1 HRLNTA
7 KPSRG
12 HLARRLRSPRIPN
25 MTGAPRV
32 PKHNEANRNSRESRQ
47 REKMLDQSKANYFK
61 YEMQDYLKTT
71 AVAPEMQ
78 PSLIQTLWAKGSR
91 DSVTEA
97 KVWLMEKVKE
107 KAVDAPTQ
115 AKLLS
120 IIDRYS
126 TWR

>member
-1 HRLNTA
+1 M
-7 KPSRG
+7 
-12 HLARRLRSPRIPN
+12 ARRLRAPRIPKDPSK
-25 MTGAPRV
+25 PRI

-61 YEMQDYLKTT
+61 YDMQDMLKES
-71 AVAPEMQ
+71 AVAPEIHN
-78 PSLIQTLWAKGSR
+78 SLIQTLWAKGSR
-91 DSVTEA
+91 TDVQDA

-107 KAVDAPTQ
+107 KAVDAATQ
-115 AKLLS
+115 QKILA

>member
-1 HRLNTA
+1 
-7 KPSRG
+7 
-12 HLARRLRSPRIPN
+12 

-71 AVAPEMQ
+71 TVAPEMQ

-97 KVWLMEKVKE
+97 KVWLNDKVKE
-107 KAVDAPTQ
+107 KAVDVATQ
-115 AKLLS
+115 QKLLA

>member
-1 HRLNTA
+1 
-7 KPSRG
+7 
-12 HLARRLRSPRIPN
+12 

-32 PKHNEANRNSRESRQ
+32 PKHNEANRNTRESRQ

-61 YEMQDYLKTT
+61 YDMQDVLKPSP
-71 AVAPEMQ
+71 VPVEMQ

-91 DSVTEA
+91 DSLSEA

-107 KAVDAPTQ
+107 KVVDAPTQ
-115 AKLLS
+115 QKLLN
-120 IIDRYS
+120 IMDRYS

>member
-1 HRLNTA
+1 M
-7 KPSRG
+7 S
-12 HLARRLRSPRIPN
+12 
-25 MTGAPRV
+25 GAPRV

-47 REKMLDQSKANYFK
+47 REKMLDQSKANYFR
-61 YEMQDYLKTT
+61 YEMQDILKAS

-78 PSLIQTLWAKGSR
+78 ASLIQTLWAKGSR
-91 DSVTEA
+91 DSVSEA

-115 AKLLS
+115 QRLL
-120 IIDRYS
+120 IVVDRYS